1 VLCHNPLED
10 FKNNEYTT
18 YNSDETNNNSGADL
32 RSFLKKLITQAGDI
46 CIREQNHLNP
56 EDLEFKNPKD
66 LVTVTDKKVESFII
80 QKIRQQYPDHDIL
93 GEETGRS
100 GSSSRFLW
108 IIDPIDGT
116 TSFVHGQPF
125 YAVSIALE
133 QEGEL
138 VLGAV
143 YAPVLGQLFHGE
155 KGKGAFLNDAPIQVS
170 NTRRLADAVMATG
183 FACLR
188 AGFKE
193 NNLAHFN
200 KIVPALRDIRR
211 YGSAAIDLCYVA
223 CGKLDGFWEM
233 NLNVYDIA
241 AGALIVKE
249 AGGNITDFS
258 NGAHYPE
265 QGIVA
270 ANSYLHPLLINLLR
284 KYDALRA

>member
-1 VLCHNPLED
+1 VI
-10 FKNNEYTT
+10 
-18 YNSDETNNNSGADL
+18 
-32 RSFLKKLITQAGDI
+32 SFLKNLITRAGDI
-46 CIREQNHLNP
+46 CLREQNHLNP
-56 EDLEFKNPKD
+56 ADLEFKNPKD

-80 QKIRQQYPDHDIL
+80 QEIKKRYPDHDIL

-143 YAPVLGQLFHGE
+143 YAPVLGQLFYGE
-155 KGKGAFLNDAPIQVS
+155 KGKGAFLNDLPIQVS
-170 NTRRLADAVMATG
+170 NTQRLMDAVMATG

-193 NNLAHFN
+193 NNLVYFN

-211 YGSAAIDLCYVA
+211 YGSAAVDLCYVA

-241 AGALIVKE
+241 AGVVIVRE
-249 AGGNITDFS
+249 AGGKISDFS
-258 NGAHYPE
+258 NSDHYPE
-265 QGIVA
+265 QGIAV
-270 ANSYLHPLLINLLR
+270 ANSVLHPQLVKLLGKNNT
-284 KYDALRA
+284 